1 MRIFSKEVVHVKK
14 ATHKGA
20 LDLHIFFQGNE
31 NFIKSFDSKDRLWE
45 GTQQHLSSSPGLLA
59 EYRALRKEDTVSTS
73 QSCTNMMKFMS
84 QCTSSL

>member
-59 EYRALRKEDTVSTS
+59 EYRALRKEAYDPTPEHPYPL
-73 QSCTNMMKFMS
+73 
-84 QCTSSL
+84 QCKKAP